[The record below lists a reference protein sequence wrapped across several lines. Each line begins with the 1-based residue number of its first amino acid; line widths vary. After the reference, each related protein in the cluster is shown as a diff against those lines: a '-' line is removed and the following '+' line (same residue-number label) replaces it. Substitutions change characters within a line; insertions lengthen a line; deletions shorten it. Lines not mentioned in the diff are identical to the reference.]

1 MKAPIDLGGGFS
13 RVVSPNNSKTQE
25 SFNMMSIDEYTKSD
39 QFLPNQTTRIDQM
52 NKHVTIG
59 RSSHELMLKHRLKK
73 KLSIGNPQNDNRSRI
88 IPNRLFRNPK

>member
-1 MKAPIDLGGGFS
+1 
-13 RVVSPNNSKTQE
+13 
-25 SFNMMSIDEYTKSD
+25 MMSIDEYTKSD

-73 KLSIGNPQNDNRSRI
+73 KLSIGNSQNDNRSRI